1 MTAQGGLVAN
11 RGRRF
16 KWAIELSGPGGGSR
30 ETRSTQSVTWT
41 SKCLI
46 PACKRQTGSW
56 WRSAAGTSPWVPS
69 NRFP

>member
-16 KWAIELSGPGGGSR
+16 KWAIELSGPGGGS
-30 ETRSTQSVTWT
+30 
-41 SKCLI
+41 
-46 PACKRQTGSW
+46 
-56 WRSAAGTSPWVPS
+56 SAAGTSPWVPS